1 MQPGSRIA
9 AAFCVL
15 AVSGSLCAFA
25 APSAFAKTQPTVAE
39 KSGGGKSHVV
49 VAAKKK
55 KKAVTKTRKS
65 KAAVKRAPAT
75 KPEPRTPTDKQDCI
89 AVAQAFYR
97 EAGRLSKKTNQD
109 TPKGFVRVISKLS
122 ELCGEEEFDK
132 ARVSL
137 DWMDACLQDLAGKQQ
152 AKLCSSHESLLC
164 TLDPQS
170 KSCLAS
176 GRVAE
181 H

>member
-15 AVSGSLCAFA
+15 AVSGSLCAVA
-25 APSAFAKTQPTVAE
+25 APSALAKSNPPVAE
-39 KSGGGKSHVV
+39 KSARGGTDHVV

-55 KKAVTKTRKS
+55 KKSAAKARRSKVATKP
-65 KAAVKRAPAT
+65 AP

-97 EAGRLSKKTNQD
+97 EAGRLSKKTKQS
-109 TPKGFVRVISKLS
+109 TPQGFTRVISKLS

-132 ARVSL
+132 ARISL

-152 AKLCSSHESLLC
+152 AKLCSSDENLLC
-164 TLDPQS
+164 TVDPQS

-176 GRVAE
+176 GRLAE